1 MVRGKEEG
9 LPGAQGGE
17 LNPGGDRGVGS
28 ALNTEDVKTM
38 VMEEVDRRAPE
49 LRDLALRIHAHPE
62 VGFHEVQAAAWLTDF
77 LAQHGFS
84 VRKGICDMPTAFE
97 ARVGDGRPAIAFLA
111 EYDALPEI
119 GHACGHNLIA
129 AASVGAALGAARAL
143 GQLGGSVLVIGTPAE
158 EVSGGKVLMANRGW
172 FRDLDAAMLVHPDN
186 ADIAT
191 AQALACQTLEIEFVG
206 KAAHAAAR
214 PEAGINALEAMLLSF
229 AAVNS
234 LRQHIRSS
242 SRVHGVITDGGQ
254 AVNVV
259 PAHSA
264 ATFLVRAR
272 DDAYLDELKE
282 RVLNCFVGAAT
293 ATGAELKF
301 KWDEARYATMR
312 NNMPLARL
320 YQQNMRRLKRHP
332 LLTESRD
339 AFGST
344 DMGNVSQL
352 VPSIQPYVAIAAGA
366 LIHSQ
371 EFAVAARSEEG
382 IRGMLDAARAMAL
395 TAVDLLAD
403 PAKMDEVRGDF
414 QRAKS

>member
-1 MVRGKEEG
+1 M
-9 LPGAQGGE
+9 
-17 LNPGGDRGVGS
+17 
-28 ALNTEDVKTM
+28 
-38 VMEEVDRRAPE
+38 
-49 LRDLALRIHAHPE
+49 
-62 VGFHEVQAAAWLTDF
+62 QAAAWLTGF
-77 LAQHGFS
+77 LGQNGFS
-84 VRKGICDMPTAFE
+84 VTKGVCDMPTAFE
-97 ARVGDGRPAIAFLA
+97 ARCGTGHPAIAFLA

-129 AASVGAALGAARAL
+129 AASVGAALGAAKAVDH
-143 GQLGGSVLVIGTPAE
+143 LGGSVLVIGTPAE

-191 AQALACQTLEIEFVG
+191 AQALACQTLEVEFVG
-206 KAAHAAAR
+206 KPAHAAAR

-272 DDAYLDELKE
+272 DDVYLDELKE

-320 YQQNMRRLKRHP
+320 YQHNMRRMKRHP
-332 LLTESRD
+332 LLAETRD

-344 DMGNVSQL
+344 DMGNVSHL
-352 VPSIQPYVAIAAGA
+352 VPSIQPYVAIAGGA
-366 LIHSQ
+366 LIHSL
-371 EFAVAARSEEG
+371 EFAAAARSEEG
-382 IRGMLDAARAMAL
+382 MRGMLDAAKAMAL

-403 PAKMDEVRGDF
+403 PVTMGEVRDDF
-414 QRAKS
+414 NRGKS